1 MSRLRTVRLLW
12 GVGLTAV
19 AVLVTLR
26 LVFPHR
32 PRANS
37 EELVKEGLPRNLVPA
52 TGRANIR
59 YSTNGT
65 AETEELAE
73 VGECLRNHHLTPWFR
88 AQDWP
93 ETCLVFYGKPIMLV
107 LKSISRQRHWR
118 VKLIL
123 KDSPAGLE
131 DLQSLVSSDRF
142 LVLITNSRAYRHRI
156 IRELSNSTNAMV
168 STIENAH
175 KVTGAKRTQLS
186 VFRDH
191 FKLFGCSLE
200 EADIMPRSFVLSD
213 PTQCVQFFKYGNA
226 HPKTWWV
233 LKPSDG
239 YGGDGIT
246 IHSNLST
253 LYKEYGTCTKHDDYI
268 VQEYLPDL
276 LLLQNR
282 KFDIR
287 ALILI
292 SGTSPY
298 LLFHHEGYLRV
309 SVREFDLHGG
319 REVHLTNSHVQF
331 TAEGFQVNKHFWS
344 FQQLQDYLNE
354 NHPDNN
360 EFVSNKLI
368 PFIQKISL
376 FILQSGQFSECLL
389 SDGLLHFPPYFLPF
403 QLPSNSLLS
412 LSSTLTV
419 YSPFTCPTALPYPL

>member
-73 VGECLRNHHLTPWFR
+73 VGECLQNHHLTPWFR

-156 IRELSNSTNAMV
+156 IRELSNSTNALV

-175 KVTGAKRTQLS
+175 KVTGTKRTQLS

-200 EADIMPRSFVLSD
+200 EADI
-213 PTQCVQFFKYGNA
+213 KIG
-226 HPKTWWV
+226 
-233 LKPSDG
+233 
-239 YGGDGIT
+239 
-246 IHSNLST
+246 
-253 LYKEYGTCTKHDDYI
+253 
-268 VQEYLPDL
+268 
-276 LLLQNR
+276 
-282 KFDIR
+282 R
-287 ALILI
+287 A
-292 SGTSPY
+292 SCR
-298 LLFHHEGYLRV
+298 ERV
-309 SVREFDLHGG
+309 
-319 REVHLTNSHVQF
+319 
-331 TAEGFQVNKHFWS
+331 
-344 FQQLQDYLNE
+344 
-354 NHPDNN
+354 
-360 EFVSNKLI
+360 
-368 PFIQKISL
+368 
-376 FILQSGQFSECLL
+376 
-389 SDGLLHFPPYFLPF
+389 
-403 QLPSNSLLS
+403 
-412 LSSTLTV
+412 
-419 YSPFTCPTALPYPL
+419 